1 MLING
6 ILWNGIINLSY
17 SHKISQIN
25 KISSVFDKIC
35 KKINLIG
42 IDKLKENIQGKII
55 KKLLI

>member
-1 MLING
+1 MLLNG

-17 SHKISQIN
+17 SHKSKHIV
-25 KISSVFDKIC
+25 KISNVFNEAC

-42 IDKLKENIQGKII
+42 INKLKENIQGKVI